1 VGCGGDNSEEDTDG
15 DESEEEKDEDGEE
28 VNGGE

>member
-1 VGCGGDNSEEDTDG
+1 MGCGGDNSEEDTDG